1 MGGEQASARA
11 AAGPR
16 LGAASPGSAAGPR
29 RAPAPAVTRPDSP
42 GSPLLASLLMLLV
55 ASAAA
60 PRLAAV
66 LLLRRPHAARRRRRR
81 WRGRA
86 HRCRGLGA
94 AGLERRRREGKRRR
108 FGGRV
113 GWRKG
118 RRRGGAEAA
127 RGEAEVEAEA
137 AVPTTRSA
145 SHLGRL
151 IRRRRFAFSMS
162 SYPKWVSVL
171 GTLLEAVS
179 GNPNDCAQPKM
190 HMGSVIG
197 DSLSLDQLG
206 VR

>member
-1 MGGEQASARA
+1 M
-11 AAGPR
+11 
-16 LGAASPGSAAGPR
+16 
-29 RAPAPAVTRPDSP
+29 
-42 GSPLLASLLMLLV
+42 
-55 ASAAA
+55 
-60 PRLAAV
+60 
-66 LLLRRPHAARRRRRR
+66 
-81 WRGRA
+81 
-86 HRCRGLGA
+86 
-94 AGLERRRREGKRRR
+94 
-108 FGGRV
+108 

-127 RGEAEVEAEA
+127 RGKAEVEAEA

-151 IRRRRFAFSMS
+151 LRRRSFAFSMS

-197 DSLSLDQLG
+197 DSLTIQTPLG
-206 VR
+206 VMGIGYGKGITHLPVLPVPKILHEGKGEK